1 MPLRTKLTPAAL
13 PVLTTI
19 SWLARME
26 VCAGAMRVSS
36 ATGLASATMEI
47 QVVFS
52 ARMSRVKVGGGF
64 TAAAEV
70 FASGGLAVVAGWFA
84 AGLFAPEPVA
94 DAGGDEV
101 VLEDGDAL
109 GGVGAGLS
117 EGVSAEG
124 VSAETVPED
133 IVSVGVVPTDK
144 VPGEDGFPV
153 VSELGDAA
161 REVDV
166 GAGTGSGAEAE
177 DFCAEAGGSDAALGS
192 A

>member
-52 ARMSRVKVGGGF
+52 ARMSRVKVGCF

-70 FASGGLAVVAGWFA
+70 FASGGLAVAAGWFA

-94 DAGGDEV
+94 DAVADAV
-101 VLEDGDAL
+101 VLEDGDPL
-109 GGVGAGLS
+109 GRVGAGLS
-117 EGVSAEG
+117 EG

-133 IVSVGVVPTDK
+133 IVSVGVVPIDK
-144 VPGEDGFPV
+144 VPWEEGFPV